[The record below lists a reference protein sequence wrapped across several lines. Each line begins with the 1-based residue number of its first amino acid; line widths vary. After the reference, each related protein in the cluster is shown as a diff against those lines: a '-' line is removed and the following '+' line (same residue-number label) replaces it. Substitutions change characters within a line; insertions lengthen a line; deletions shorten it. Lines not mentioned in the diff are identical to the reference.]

1 MTDWLQTQWYAQRRL
16 APALWLLLPVAALF
30 AVLSAL
36 RRGLY
41 RIGWLPE
48 VRLPVPVIVVGNLVA
63 GGAGKTPLVLA
74 LVEELVARGYRP
86 GIISRG
92 YGGAADAPQAV
103 TAATSAAEVG
113 DEPYLLAARSG
124 VPVWIGQDRVAAGLG
139 LLAVNPGV
147 DVLVADDGL
156 QHYRLARDAEVVVFD
171 GRGAGN
177 GGQLPAG
184 PLREPLSRLCFA
196 TVLVFNGDTDERVL
210 AASQLPHFAMQLLPG
225 DCYRLGDP
233 QITCAPSALAGKL
246 LHAIAGI
253 GDPQRFFNTL
263 RQLDLQFSAH
273 AFPDHHPYTA
283 ADLDF
288 GEHAVLLMTEKDAVK
303 CLGLTASEA
312 WVLPVTAQLPAALTE
327 TLLEKINGR

>member
-30 AVLSAL
+30 AALSAL

-41 RIGWLPE
+41 RIGWLPA
-48 VRLPVPVIVVGNLVA
+48 VRLPVPVIVVGNLVV
-63 GGAGKTPLVLA
+63 GGTGKTPLVLA
-74 LVEELVARGYRP
+74 LVDELVARGYRP

-92 YGGAADAPQAV
+92 YGGGADAPRAV

-177 GGQLPAG
+177 ACQLPVG
-184 PLREPLSRLCFA
+184 PLREPLSRLRSA
-196 TVLVFNGDTDERVL
+196 TALVFNGDADERVL

-233 QITCAPSALAGKL
+233 QITCAPADLAGKS
-246 LHAIAGI
+246 LHAVAGI
-253 GDPQRFFNTL
+253 GDPRRFFNTL
-263 RQLDLQFSAH
+263 RQLGLQFSAH

-303 CLGLTASEA
+303 CLGLTVSET